1 MAITPASI
9 VHIISYI
16 TSSRCRLHTFK
27 ANGNS
32 IGSKGVRRLVK
43 AIEKGNHGLLNVEM
57 YSNQLG
63 SGESVNEGDVVEDV
77 SEDKDTNE
85 THLDEWQ
92 SHETML
98 QRVLWRNKLLVEATE
113 REATDLLRYSRA
125 MLLHGKK
132 CESPTSTLRRPH
144 GTNSKVS
151 PFQNLPTEIQLSIL
165 SLLAPVLS
173 PAQRIRIF
181 AYASTMDTLPRLAPS
196 LPSAGHG
203 FHWGGIG
210 GAPSQAERGRR
221 EWLAEME
228 CEVYDPARD

>member
-1 MAITPASI
+1 
-9 VHIISYI
+9 
-16 TSSRCRLHTFK
+16 
-27 ANGNS
+27 
-32 IGSKGVRRLVK
+32 
-43 AIEKGNHGLLNVEM
+43 M

-63 SGESVNEGDVVEDV
+63 SGESVNGGDVVEDV
-77 SEDKDTNE
+77 SEDEDTNLNE

-98 QRVLWRNKLLVEATE
+98 QRVLWRNKLLMDATK
-113 REATDLLRYSRA
+113 REAIDLLRYSRA

-132 CESPTSTLRRPH
+132 CEESPTSTLCWPH
-144 GTNSKVS
+144 GTNSKVF

-165 SLLAPVLS
+165 SLLAPALS
-173 PAQRIRIF
+173 PTQRIRIF
-181 AYASTMDTLPRLAPS
+181 AYASTLDTLPRLAPS

-210 GAPSQAERGRR
+210 GALPSQAERGRR

-228 CEVYDPARD
+228 CEAHDPTRD